1 MKFNELSWAAFCF
14 YYRSVGDQKY
24 GKIMGDTSFIS
35 KLREAPSDIS
45 VSEFEQKV
53 ILDYVSI
60 ESYDLL
66 IKHKLAEGIVAK
78 IVDLQPE
85 VSFLQNS
92 TILNCNLSD
101 EDIAERIKAIYSGFH
116 EIHGLWVTG
125 ISKILHLLNNVLF
138 PILNPDIADYFRL
151 PEDKPVPVDWLTMIQ
166 QHAQEVTKDFHEHR
180 FLGSPETF
188 LSEKLGYTRSGY
200 QKSLIKF
207 IDEYYWLR
215 IGDRLPIPP
224 SWAPACT
231 QESYLFTGKE

>member
-1 MKFNELSWAAFCF
+1 MRFSDLSWAAFCF

-24 GKIMGDTSFIS
+24 GRIMRDTSFMS
-35 KLREAPSDIS
+35 KLREVPSDIS

-66 IKHKLAEGIVAK
+66 IKHKLAESIVAK

-85 VSFLQNS
+85 ISSLQNS

-101 EDIAERIKAIYSGFH
+101 EDMAERIKAIYLGFH

-125 ISKILHLLNNVLF
+125 ISKVLHLLNNELF
-138 PILNPDIADYFRL
+138 PILNPDIADHFRL
-151 PEDKPVPVDWLTMIQ
+151 PEDKPIPVDWLTLIQ
-166 QHAQEVTKDFHEHR
+166 QNAQEVTKDFHEHG
-180 FLGSPETF
+180 FSGSPETF
-188 LSEKLGYTRSGY
+188 LSEKLGYTSTGY

-215 IGDRLPIPP
+215 VGDRLPIPP
-224 SWAPACT
+224 GWVPLYT
-231 QESYLFTGKE
+231 